1 MEQILPV
8 AVEVLQLLVFI
19 GGGVWIVSSMKSV
32 QETQSER
39 LKAIEQEVSEL
50 RKVVVSIA
58 RQEERMN
65 ALDQRL
71 LTQSR
76 RIDCLTYASRT
87 TEKENS

>member
-1 MEQILPV
+1 MEHFLPV
-8 AVEVLQLLVFI
+8 IVEIAQLLVFI
-19 GGGVWIVSSMKSV
+19 SGGIWIVSSMKSV

-76 RIDCLTYASRT
+76 RIDCITYASRT
-87 TEKENS
+87 PKEENS